1 MFSVFVKYFSIIFLG
16 IFLLSCIDGYAICP
30 STIKSI
36 VTLQHN
42 KRVRE
47 KKAKRQ
53 KEKMENERLENSAC
67 RKKSLF
73 GEEFD
78 PDERRTFI
86 KNRSEFDPDKRRTF
100 IKNRSEFDPDKR
112 RSFMGNTV
120 KSGNNQNTGNTGWG
134 ADTGND
140 RETPERSRIKT
151 FFKN

>member
-78 PDERRTFI
+78 SDEREQRIHELWKKQYI
-86 KNRSEFDPDKRRTF
+86 KE
-100 IKNRSEFDPDKR
+100 IAAE
-112 RSFMGNTV
+112 
-120 KSGNNQNTGNTGWG
+120 
-134 ADTGND
+134 
-140 RETPERSRIKT
+140 PEMHIVE
-151 FFKN
+151 

>member
-1 MFSVFVKYFSIIFLG
+1 MFSVSVKYFSIIFLG

-78 PDERRTFI
+78 PDKRRTFSDTG
-86 KNRSEFDPDKRRTF
+86 KRLDFDPDKRRTF
-100 IKNRSEFDPDKR
+100 SDTGKRHDFDPDERK
-112 RSFMGNTV
+112 SFFQRNRN
-120 KSGNNQNTGNTGWG
+120 SARN
-134 ADTGND
+134 
-140 RETPERSRIKT
+140 
-151 FFKN
+151 KN